1 MTLRHIKPKTPEWQE
16 ATGSVRATRE
26 ESFLGQTRLDP
37 EKLYKLRQILAM
49 EQALMGMPS
58 PWAAATRAGH

>member
-1 MTLRHIKPKTPEWQE
+1 MTLRHIKPKTPEWHDAVE
-16 ATGSVRATRE
+16 TVE
-26 ESFLGQTRLDP
+26 ETFLGQTALDP

-58 PWAAATRAGH
+58 PWAAATRAYP